1 MLLFII
7 DMNLFTC
14 TNEGFYIG
22 SNEISVYFPK
32 MKLEISSIAWKDN
45 YIHYMVQWELYKNE
59 MQQ

>member
-1 MLLFII
+1 
-7 DMNLFTC
+7 MNLFTC